1 MCVANVK
8 EIFRYSYSRFCVK
21 HNGDYPGWAW
31 YHQMEVLKS
40 RTLPSCETL
49 AQWLWRSKFLSQECL
64 WEATCQTPRGRADP
78 TQGALLRPLEEKPPR
93 AWRGP
98 NWRPW
103 FCSGSW
109 WELQFLTDRGR
120 VSPSPR
126 LLPAFSPHP
135 LSSPFSF
142 PYLPLFPSSFD

>member
-1 MCVANVK
+1 MTDAGTVSALPAPRPKLVA
-8 EIFRYSYSRFCVK
+8 
-21 HNGDYPGWAW
+21 
-31 YHQMEVLKS
+31 
-40 RTLPSCETL
+40 
-49 AQWLWRSKFLSQECL
+49 L
-64 WEATCQTPRGRADP
+64 WEVTCQTPRDRADT
-78 TQGALLRPLEEKPPR
+78 TQGALLRPLEEKLPR

-98 NWRPW
+98 SWRPS

-109 WELQFLTDRGR
+109 WKLQFLTDRGR

-142 PYLPLFPSSFD
+142 PYLPLFSSSFDLNFFCCMTGFYFLMFPGENEEDNVYSLQTF